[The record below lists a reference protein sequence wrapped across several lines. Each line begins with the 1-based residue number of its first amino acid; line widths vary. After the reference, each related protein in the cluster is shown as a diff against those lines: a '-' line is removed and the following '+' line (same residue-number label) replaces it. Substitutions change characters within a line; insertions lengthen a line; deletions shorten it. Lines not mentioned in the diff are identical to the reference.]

1 MDLQNLGYA
10 LTQVVHNFGAS
21 AVLGGALAALWLAPS
36 PELERCMAWLVL
48 TGWAAQM
55 ASGAAFGAIS
65 FYYYGQFPDLSAV
78 ALAALAIKV
87 ACAVSAFALA
97 AYYLLHATN
106 RPEAWRHGMWLTLAS
121 LGATALTAAAFLRWF
136 S

>member
-10 LTQVVHNFGAS
+10 LTQIMHNFGAA
-21 AVLGGALAALWLAPS
+21 AVVGGAVASLWLAPR
-36 PELERCMAWLVL
+36 PELERSMAWLVL

-65 FYYYGQFPDLSAV
+65 FYYYGQFPDISAV
-78 ALAALAIKV
+78 AAVALAIKV
-87 ACAVSAFALA
+87 ASAVSALLLA
-97 AYYLLHATN
+97 AFYLFHAVN
-106 RPEAWRHGMWLTLAS
+106 RPESWRRGVWLILAA
-121 LGATALTAAAFLRWF
+121 LGAAALTAAAFLRWF

>member
-21 AVLGGALAALWLAPS
+21 AVIGGAVASLWLMR
-36 PELERCMAWLVL
+36 PELERSLAWLVIS
-48 TGWAAQM
+48 GWVAQV

-78 ALAALAIKV
+78 ALVALAIKV
-87 ACAVSAFALA
+87 ACAVSAFSLA
-97 AYYLLHATN
+97 AFYLLHAAN
-106 RPEAWRHGMWLTLAS
+106 RPAAWRRGVWRILTA